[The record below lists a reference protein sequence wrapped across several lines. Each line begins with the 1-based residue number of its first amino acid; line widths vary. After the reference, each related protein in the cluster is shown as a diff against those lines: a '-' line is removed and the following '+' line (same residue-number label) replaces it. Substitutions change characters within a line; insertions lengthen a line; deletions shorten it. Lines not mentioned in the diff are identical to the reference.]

1 MAALLVSIILVSGYL
16 FVINC
21 LPARYKFKRSEGWS
35 AYFFVAAW
43 GILFFSV
50 SWVICSLLG
59 MLGVIGKAA
68 LYVGLT
74 KENITELIPLSSN
87 STQIVNDLRVALWV
101 ICSLTLSYLSGLF
114 SLLYFRLGGSK
125 LDAVVKA
132 SRNNPLEQL
141 LIESSATLFPI
152 LATLKSKKIYVG
164 WVHAPVLEHGEIDYL
179 SLIPL
184 LSGYR
189 DKDTLSVVF
198 TTNYRQHYNNC
209 IESSNVSDS
218 LLDNFKLDNFRV
230 VIPVAEIENISLFD
244 FETYTAFKA
253 AETSLEDTAA

>member
-1 MAALLVSIILVSGYL
+1 MAALLVSIILVSGYF

-35 AYFFVAAW
+35 AYFLVAAW
-43 GILFFSV
+43 GVLFFSI
-50 SWVICSLLG
+50 SWLICSLLG
-59 MLGVIGKAA
+59 ILGVTGKVALHIGLSKD
-68 LYVGLT
+68 
-74 KENITELIPLSSN
+74 NITQLIPLSSN
-87 STQIVNDLRVALWV
+87 TTQIVNDLRVAQWV
-101 ICSLTLSYLSGLF
+101 ICSLILSYVSGLL
-114 SLLYFRLGGSK
+114 SLLWFRRGERK

-132 SRNNPLEQL
+132 SKNNPLEQL
-141 LIESSATLFPI
+141 IIEASATLFPV

-198 TTNYRQHYNNC
+198 TTNYRQHY
-209 IESSNVSDS
+209 SDCLEAPHS
-218 LLDNFKLDNFRV
+218 ANLLDDFKLDNFRV

-244 FETYTAFKA
+244 FQTYTAFKE
-253 AETSLEDTAA
+253 AEASQGDAVA